1 MDLQLINNDLYFENN
16 NLSTITGIEE
26 TAQNIV
32 INMKTFLGEWFLN
45 QTIGVAYFSDIFVKN
60 FSLNNVET
68 VLLNAIINTSGV
80 LNVLEFNVE
89 YNTNRSITVNTKIQ
103 SEEGDIVLN
112 DILLP

>member
-1 MDLQLINNDLYFENN
+1 MDLELINSDLYFENN

-26 TAQNIV
+26 TAHNIAV
-32 INMKTFLGEWFLN
+32 NMKTFRGEWYLDP
-45 QTIGVAYFSDIFVKN
+45 TYGGGGLSDIFVKN

-68 VLLNAIINTSGV
+68 VLLNAIINTNGV

-89 YNTNRSITVNTKIQ
+89 YNTNRSITVNAKIQ